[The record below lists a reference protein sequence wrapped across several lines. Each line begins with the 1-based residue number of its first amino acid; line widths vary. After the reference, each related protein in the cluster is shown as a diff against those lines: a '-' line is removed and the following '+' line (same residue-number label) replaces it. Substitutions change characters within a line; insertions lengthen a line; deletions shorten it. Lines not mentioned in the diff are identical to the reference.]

1 MFQSFQ
7 LLSSKTI
14 IVGSSGICRLG
25 ASCRGHVLELFGKP
39 STVLFL
45 FAGDVRVVNSTLL
58 G

>member
-7 LLSSKTI
+7 LLSSKII

-25 ASCRGHVLELFGKP
+25 ASCRGDVLELFGKP
-39 STVLFL
+39 SAILFL
-45 FAGDVRVVNSTLL
+45 FAGNARVVNSTLL